1 MYGSRQGANDIFAML
16 ETTSRVTH
24 EAGYTPYYLYRQRNT
39 LGNLE
44 NVGYALPHTQ
54 GLYNVYIMG
63 EYQSIVAM
71 GAGGVSKV
79 VGLPGGKIERVFH
92 NKHFHEYIRDKE
104 KLRHNTKTLLSLLQS
119 I

>member
-1 MYGSRQGANDIFAML
+1 M
-16 ETTSRVTH
+16 
-24 EAGYTPYYLYRQRNT
+24 
-39 LGNLE
+39 
-44 NVGYALPHTQ
+44 GYALPHTE

-79 VGLPGGKIERVFH
+79 VGLPDGKIERVFH

-104 KLRHNTKTLLSLLQS
+104 KLRRNTERLLSLLRQAQEAP
-119 I
+119 